1 MNKWKTL
8 KPLYKGIILIILSA
22 FFFALMNMFVRL
34 SGDLPSVQKSFFR
47 NFVAFFFAG
56 AILLKDRKDIH
67 IPKNAVVPL
76 LLRSGFGTIG
86 ILCNFY
92 AIDQLA
98 LADASIL
105 NKMSPFF
112 AIIFS
117 IFILKEKIKPVQML
131 IVCGAFVGALCVI
144 KPSFANT
151 ATIPA
156 LIGLCGGMC
165 AGLAYTLVRYMG
177 QRGVKGAIIVCFFS
191 GFSSLV
197 TLPFLIF
204 NFTPMSWLQLAF
216 LLLAGL
222 SAAGGQFTIT
232 SAYCYAPAKDVSVY
246 DYSQIIFSASL
257 GFFVFGQVPDW
268 LSWVGYATIC
278 GMAVLMFI
286 YNKKKDTKKLQED
299 KQ

>member
-1 MNKWKTL
+1 MVKKWKTL
-8 KPLYKGIILIILSA
+8 NPLYKGVILIICSA

-47 NFVAFFFAG
+47 NLIAFFFAG
-56 AILLKDRKDIH
+56 AVLIKDKEKITLQKDAI
-67 IPKNAVVPL
+67 VPL
-76 LLRSGFGTIG
+76 LLRSVFGTVG

-117 IFILKEKIKPVQML
+117 IFLLKEKLKLTQAL
-131 IVCGAFVGALCVI
+131 IVFGAFIGALCVI
-144 KPSFANT
+144 KPDLAN
-151 ATIPA
+151 AQTIPA

-165 AGLAYTLVRYMG
+165 AGMAYTLVRILG
-177 QRGVKGAIIVCFFS
+177 QKGVKGGVIVCFFS
-191 GFSSLV
+191 GFSCLV

-204 NFTPMSWLQLAF
+204 SFTPMATQQLVA

-257 GFFVFGQVPDW
+257 GFFVFGQIPDW
-268 LSWVGYATIC
+268 LSWVGYGIIC
-278 GMAVLMFI
+278 AMAILMFI
-286 YNKKKDTKKLQED
+286 YNKNKSLKKES
-299 KQ
+299 